1 MAKLI
6 GNSMIKCAV
15 HLGLLQLAITSSW
28 VVVRA
33 AEGNAGDAVYAED
46 SNIAGADSFRMIN
59 EYEHTGE
66 DRLGE
71 QRISDRSDVF
81 TLSSDRRSVV
91 ECGGVYKRLQSEI
104 RSPGF
109 PDDYQGHL
117 HCEYTFKSPFVCSS
131 QYHFQFV
138 DFALEPSRNCSK
150 DRLVIGDVEVLCGTV
165 IGSKLYDAPG
175 GLLRMKFITDGW
187 GTGRGFRIVVTRQPC
202 SEDNEAAESSTAYSV
217 FTTIQVADETED
229 SNEDTA
235 TDPPEVGDGKIV
247 SSRQDIPPEFNPGGN
262 GYLPPPTSP
271 TPTYPSPTYPPPTFP
286 CPAPCSYPPWGCS
299 VPNYPAMPVHPP
311 PRYPCDPRIQSCSPP
326 YPNYPTYPQQPVPV
340 QPQNPACPAAPCVPV
355 PSVPQYPPYP
365 PYYPGYPTVSTGT
378 EGTTSLGG
386 PPPGYQPVKTEVK
399 PEFPEPTTERVP
411 EGVEPENQVSFVPG
425 VGPTCCRNAFTQ
437 RRFYLTSANFPSQT
451 TVNQDCVVQVQRNSP
466 YICRLVIAFK
476 FFLLG
481 NDQFPGC
488 PGGFVEIDGQRV
500 CGCRTGQ
507 VYRTA
512 DFGPYPSKTIR
523 IHTRAGR
530 FPTVQG
536 FVLDVYQEECPQRF
550 PLKRS
555 DEYDRERSVQHQPQ
569 QQQYRQP
576 HGNRYSYEMG
586 RVEGRQLAVPVRTI
600 QTTNTTQQITH
611 QYYVYNLDDAKPIQ
625 RPQDIPIVTGESQQ
639 QVVQYRPGVTDSQK
653 FVQLPISSQ
662 STGPNRCLFTT
673 LDWLRLKLDWLWI
686 FKPVCLA

>member
-6 GNSMIKCAV
+6 VNSIIKFAV
-15 HLGLLQLAITSSW
+15 HFGILQLAIKSSW
-28 VVVRA
+28 VVVQA
-33 AEGNAGDAVYAED
+33 AEEKGVDPVYSATNNA
-46 SNIAGADSFRMIN
+46 AGADSFKMIN
-59 EYEHTGE
+59 DYEHMGE

-104 RSPGF
+104 RSPSF

-187 GTGRGFRIVVTRQPC
+187 GSGRGFRLVVTRQPC
-202 SEDNEAAESSTAYSV
+202 SEDSEAAESSTAYSV
-217 FTTIQVADETED
+217 FTTIQVADEPDD
-229 SNEDTA
+229 SNEDTT
-235 TDPPEVGDGKIV
+235 TDPPEAGDGRIV
-247 SSRQDIPPEFNPGGN
+247 SSRQDIPPEFNPSGN

-271 TPTYPSPTYPPPTFP
+271 TPTYPSPTYPPITFP
-286 CPAPCSYPPWGCS
+286 CRAPCSYPPWGCS
-299 VPNYPAMPVHPP
+299 VPNYPVMPILPP
-311 PRYPCDPRIQSCSPP
+311 PRYPCDPRIQSCSPS
-326 YPNYPTYPQQPVPV
+326 YPNYPTYPQHPVPV
-340 QPQNPACPAAPCVPV
+340 QPQNPACPIAPCVPV
-355 PSVPQYPPYP
+355 PSVPQYPQYP
-365 PYYPGYPTVSTGT
+365 SYYPGYPTTGT

-386 PPPGYQPVKTEVK
+386 PPPGYEPAKTEVK

-437 RRFYLTSANFPSQT
+437 RRFYLTSANFPSLT
-451 TVNQDCVVQVQRNSP
+451 TVNQDCVVQIHRNSP
-466 YICRLVIAFK
+466 YICRLVISFK

-488 PGGFVEIDGQRV
+488 PGGFVEIDGQRI

-555 DEYDRERSVQHQPQ
+555 DSYDRERFVEHPPR

-576 HGNRYSYEMG
+576 QDNRYTYEMG
-586 RVEGRQLAVPVRTI
+586 RVEGRQLAVPLRTV

-611 QYYVYNLDDAKPIQ
+611 QYYVYNLDDAKPIR
-625 RPQDIPIVTGESQQ
+625 RPQDIPIVTEESQQ
-639 QVVQYRPGVTDSQK
+639 QVVQYRPGVKDSQK
-653 FVQLPISSQ
+653 FVQLPASSQ